1 MKKNTYLT
9 SGEFAKLC
17 GVEKHVLFYYD
28 EIGLF
33 SPVYTKE
40 NGYRYYTYRQFDT
53 FEMIKCLQKMNMSLE
68 DIKFYLEKRSPELF
82 ISLLEEKEKKIQS
95 QIDELKA
102 ISQMVQRFASNTNE
116 GMQVKADEIT
126 IDYYPKQNI
135 ILSYPIK
142 HGKEKD
148 LTLSLINFQTYANK
162 HMLVIQKNVKYV
174 MRIDTLNT
182 KDFSTPDFLYTEAN
196 KYIKGVTTLRK
207 EIMMLTIIHQG
218 DYDSLPVTYNKLL
231 DYAKEHDIPLGE
243 YVYEDYLFS
252 RLNQQDP
259 SKYRTKI
266 MMETKLPIKKVDR
279 S

>member
-1 MKKNTYLT
+1 MKNNTYLT

-68 DIKFYLEKRSPELF
+68 DIKLYLEQRSPEIF
-82 ISLLEEKEKKIQS
+82 ISLLEEKEKEIQM
-95 QIDELKA
+95 QMDELKA
-102 ISQMVQRFASNTNE
+102 ISQMVHRFKTNTKE
-116 GMQVKADEIT
+116 GLQANPNQIT
-126 IDYYPKQNI
+126 LEYYPKKNM

-174 MRIDTLNT
+174 MSIEKLYA
-182 KDFSTPDFLYTEAN
+182 KDFNTPAFLYTEAN
-196 KYIKGVTTLRK
+196 KVIKGVTTQRK
-207 EIMMLTIIHQG
+207 EMMMLTVVHQG
-218 DYDSLPVTYNKLL
+218 DYDSLHITYNNLL
-231 DYAKEHDIPLGE
+231 SYAKEHNIPLGT
-243 YVYEDYLFS
+243 YVYEDYLYS

-259 SKYRTKI
+259 NKYRTKI
-266 MMETKLPIKKVDR
+266 MMETKLPIIK
-279 S
+279 